1 MTSRRLVLVAFACGV
16 LLWTMFTQLNHY
28 FSDWHISLFVGG
40 LLVTFPALR
49 LHYRDGWKIV
59 VLLGFWC
66 DASAPI
72 RFGLH
77 AIFFL
82 VAYTFI
88 FNLRGRFPRE
98 EAFFGVLVALIAN
111 AAIFLLLTIALIV
124 RHPAP
129 FSALPAI
136 FLDLFLSELFV
147 ALAGVWFFTLQ
158 EHALEIAGLS
168 LRREQRGLL

>member
-1 MTSRRLVLVAFACGV
+1 M
-16 LLWTMFTQLNHY
+16 LWTLFGQLNHY
-28 FSDWHISLFVGG
+28 LSDWHISLFVGG

-49 LHYRDGWKIV
+49 LPYRDGWKIV

-77 AIFFL
+77 AVLFL

-98 EAFFGVLVALIAN
+98 EVS
-111 AAIFLLLTIALIV
+111 
-124 RHPAP
+124 
-129 FSALPAI
+129 SALSSRSSPTPR
-136 FLDLFLSELFV
+136 
-147 ALAGVWFFTLQ
+147 FFC
-158 EHALEIAGLS
+158 S
-168 LRREQRGLL
+168 SPWR